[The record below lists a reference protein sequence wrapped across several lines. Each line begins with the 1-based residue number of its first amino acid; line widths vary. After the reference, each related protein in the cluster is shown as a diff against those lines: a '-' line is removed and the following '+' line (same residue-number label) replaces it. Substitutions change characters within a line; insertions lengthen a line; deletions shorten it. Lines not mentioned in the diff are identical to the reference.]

1 MKCSSARVALLI
13 AAIVTLVSLLGTGC
27 APVSAVDA
35 VQISD
40 PVEMAAAEPPLSA
53 NTLHA
58 DLRLAPFR
66 CGLPAIG
73 MSAADQRQFVQTAL
87 DCLAKTWGATLSS
100 AGMTV
105 APLELVV
112 VDSVTS
118 GCSKQVQPTDAA
130 FYCGGRVYWPTD
142 DPIHHGW
149 GPLLP
154 QYLLFVVMHEYG
166 HHLQSSTGI
175 LRKADTDIGSAGEKS
190 PLGLELSRR
199 IELQAQCL
207 AGVTLAAAQAGGLV
221 TPSAAAELIEIQADT
236 EEDPTHGTGTN
247 SQRWAEAGYR
257 STSTS
262 VCNTWAAAPDE
273 VN

>member
-1 MKCSSARVALLI
+1 MKYSSARMALLI

-27 APVSAVDA
+27 APVSAVET
-35 VQISD
+35 SD
-40 PVEMAAAEPPLSA
+40 PAELAAAEPPLSA

-66 CGLPAIG
+66 CELPAIG
-73 MSAADQRQFVQTAL
+73 MSAAGQRQFVQTAL
-87 DCLAKTWGATLSS
+87 DCLAKTWGATLRS
-100 AGMTV
+100 AGMTI

-130 FYCGGRVYWPTD
+130 FYCGGRVYWPAD
-142 DPIHHGW
+142 DPIHQGW
-149 GPLLP
+149 GPMLA

-175 LRKADTDIGSAGEKS
+175 LRKADTDITSAGARS

-221 TPSAAAELIEIQADT
+221 TPSAAAELIEIQSDT
-236 EEDPTHGTGTN
+236 EEDPSHGTGAN